1 MPLAE
6 VIHKTPNP
14 TLSLD
19 YDIAI
24 VGGGIVGCTLAA
36 ALKHSGL
43 RIAIIEAQ
51 PLEIAAAKRQAYALN
66 LLSGRIFQGIGV
78 WAKILPQISKFS
90 KIRLSDADYQGV
102 VEFETKDLGTEYL
115 GYVAEHGIVL
125 GELQA
130 FLRNDRQVTW
140 FCPAKVTGI
149 NYSSSQAEITLEI
162 DGETKILNTQLV
174 VAADGSRSQIRQWAG
189 IVTRG
194 WKYWQ
199 SCVTFSVKH
208 EAPKNNTAFE
218 RFWSTGPMGVLPLS
232 GNRCQIVWTV
242 PHAEAKCLQ
251 EMDER
256 EFLSKLE
263 HYTGGLLGRL
273 EMASSRFLF
282 PVQLMQSSRYI
293 MSRLALVGDAAH
305 CCHPVG
311 GQGLNLGIRDA
322 ASLAQVIIRGRE
334 QQQDIGSIAVLKN
347 YEKWRK
353 KENLGILALTDLLDR
368 LFSNNWLAIV
378 FLRRI
383 GLHLMSIFPPMKIFA
398 LKLMVGFKG
407 KIPIL
412 GSNFI
417 SERML

>member
-6 VIHKTPNP
+6 VINKTPNP
-14 TLSLD
+14 ILSLD

-24 VGGGIVGCTLAA
+24 VGAGIVGCTLAA
-36 ALKHSGL
+36 ALKNSGL
-43 RIAIIEAQ
+43 RVAIIEAQ
-51 PLEIAAAKRQAYALN
+51 TPEIATTKRQAYALN

-78 WAKILPQISKFS
+78 WNKILPQISKFS
-90 KIRLSDADYQGV
+90 KIRLSDANYKGV
-102 VEFETKDLGTEYL
+102 VEFETKDIGTEYL

-125 GELQA
+125 RELQT
-130 FLRNDRQVTW
+130 FLRDNSQVTW
-140 FCPAKVTGI
+140 FCPAKVTQV
-149 NYSSSQAEITLEI
+149 NYSSSQAEIKLEI
-162 DGETKILNTQLV
+162 DGKTQILNTQLV

-199 SCVTFSVKH
+199 SCITFTVKH
-208 EAPKNNTAFE
+208 QAPENNTAFE

-232 GNRCQIVWTV
+232 GNRCQIVWTA
-242 PHAEAKCLQ
+242 PHAKAKYLQ
-251 EMDER
+251 EMDDR

-263 HYTGGLLGRL
+263 HYTGGLLGKL
-273 EMASSRFLF
+273 EMAGDRFLF
-282 PVQLMQSSRYI
+282 PVQLMQSSHYI
-293 MSRLALVGDAAH
+293 MPRLALVGDAAH

-322 ASLAQVIIRGRE
+322 ASLAQVILGGRQ

-353 KENLGILALTDLLDR
+353 KENLAILAFTDLLDR

-378 FLRRI
+378 FFRRI
-383 GLHLMSIFPPMKIFA
+383 GLNLMSIFPPLKIFA

-412 GSNFI
+412 GSD
-417 SERML
+417 